1 MNRILLLVA
10 VFSFGYVVN
19 DIVQETKPVIFPLQA
34 EVAGMDWSELRNDYD
49 FRRAVVYVVESRL
62 DIPDDSDIR
71 RAISGY
77 CYVDDGYIY
86 C

>member
-10 VFSFGYVVN
+10 VFSFGYAVN

-34 EVAGMDWSELRNDYD
+34 AVAGMDYYD
-49 FRRAVVYVVESRL
+49 LKRDRDFSRAVESIIE
-62 DIPDDSDIR
+62 D
-71 RAISGY
+71 
-77 CYVDDGYIY
+77 CYVDDDYIS

>member
-34 EVAGMDWSELRNDYD
+34 EVAGMDYYDLLGDWD
-49 FRRAVVYVVESRL
+49 FRRAVEEIVDDEAITSRAEV
-62 DIPDDSDIR
+62 R
-71 RAISGY
+71 RAISGN
-77 CYVDDGYIY
+77 CYVDDGYVY
-86 C
+86 R

>member
-1 MNRILLLVA
+1 MNRILLLLA

-34 EVAGMDWSELRNDYD
+34 EVAGMDWSDLRNDYD
-49 FRRAVVYVVESRL
+49 FRRAVVYVAESRL

-71 RAISGY
+71 SAISGY